1 VGISGSFGLLFS
13 TIGDS
18 VQKCEDFI
26 RGDLIILPVTKL
38 PAKFG
43 KAKFISSGGIFFW
56 NGYGG
61 RSDKFRRLLRFS

>member
-1 VGISGSFGLLFS
+1 MGTSGSFGLLLS
-13 TIGDS
+13 AVGDS

-26 RGDLIILPVTKL
+26 RGDLINFPVTKFR
-38 PAKFG
+38 AKFG
-43 KAKFISSGGIFFW
+43 KDKFISSGGIFFW